1 MVKVSGEKTDIMR
14 CPASKQKR
22 VSFKSSEPSKNGQD
36 KTEIH
41 VLLLLCLLWYTAKA
55 SVCPKITC
63 MDMLLCGLTITPVV
77 VRVQLE

>member
-41 VLLLLCLLWYTAKA
+41 VLLLLWPRPNSMQTYILVYT
-55 SVCPKITC
+55 SDLTHLDHDVQIQTTS
-63 MDMLLCGLTITPVV
+63 MHGLV
-77 VRVQLE
+77 L